1 MEYLYQILMN
11 FWGFFFGGAD
21 YATTVTPNVLN
32 IIEFLG
38 MVTTIAVVMQVIV
51 KPLFGFLPWNK
62 KN

>member
-1 MEYLYQILMN
+1 MEYLYQILMK
-11 FWGFFFGGAD
+11 FWGFFFGGPG

-32 IIEFLG
+32 CIEFLA
-38 MVTTIAVVMQVIV
+38 MVTTIAVVMQFIM

>member
-32 IIEFLG
+32 CIEFLA
-38 MVTTIAVVMQVIV
+38 MVTTIAVVMQIIV